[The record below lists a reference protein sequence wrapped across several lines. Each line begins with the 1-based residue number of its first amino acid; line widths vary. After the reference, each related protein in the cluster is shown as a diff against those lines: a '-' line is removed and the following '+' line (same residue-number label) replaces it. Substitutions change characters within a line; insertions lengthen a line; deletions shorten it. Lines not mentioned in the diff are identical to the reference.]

1 MGKSVEVPTSTNK
14 STQAPQSR
22 FNMLEPINILLI
34 TMIISMFWG
43 IFMVI
48 SGCIIRFFSFTLLN
62 GLIESSKEISTEKK
76 FAKNSAGQD
85 VTPLMTEAKTMPDIG
100 DWLFV
105 LGSVVISNGS
115 LTIIYSLLC
124 FIAAFKDLKIILAG
138 DIVLIFVT
146 IALLVYIVQIIYNP
160 FFGFH
165 EIAKNQLTSKIQSSY
180 TIESGNNTF
189 TAMMNSIMVLK
200 QCCGIRGA
208 GDFKNLTFIDNT
220 YSYPEKYQFMLPT
233 ACCKSSVFQG
243 DSERKIFRQLLSC
256 AQKGLDDAKNV
267 NLKGCYDE
275 VFRHI
280 QARHRGWLST
290 AFILMIL
297 ISAGQVGLTILSMLT
312 TGPPPQKIIF
322 ASVPTVDKRDA
333 AIEVS
338 MSPLYAPTPR
348 APNPVYGD
356 LVAKVTLVPRFL
368 MYRIYTSRTNFET
381 KIESLLVSRVDGL
394 RLRMLYSSLFQSLS
408 ASMVVTFVCGAT
420 FFTIGLLMTF
430 CQKLIMEDFLDP
442 VVKKANL
449 TQLLINSYESIVP
462 TKDDLPT
469 SVYLGSWTTTL
480 PYGVLIVG
488 VAMLAFSVFGSFAA
502 RFMSSLPLTIVSPSV
517 VLVVFSKG

>member
-1 MGKSVEVPTSTNK
+1 MGKSVEVSTSTNK

-43 IFMVI
+43 TFMVI
-48 SGCIIRFFSFTLLN
+48 SGCIIRFVSYTLLN
-62 GLIESSKEISTEKK
+62 GLIESSKEMSTEKK

-124 FIAAFKDLKIILAG
+124 FVAAFKDLKIILAG
-138 DIVLIFVT
+138 DIVFIFVT

-220 YSYPEKYQFMLPT
+220 YSYPEKYQFMLPP
-233 ACCKSSVFQG
+233 ACCKSSVFLG
-243 DSERKIFRQLLSC
+243 ESERKIFRQLLSC

-290 AFILMIL
+290 VFILMIL

-322 ASVPTVDKRDA
+322 TSVPQVDKRDA
-333 AIEVS
+333 AIEVT

-348 APNPVYGD
+348 VPVYIVED
-356 LVAKVTLVPRFL
+356 APVKVIL
-368 MYRIYTSRTNFET
+368 
-381 KIESLLVSRVDGL
+381 KK
-394 RLRMLYSSLFQSLS
+394 
-408 ASMVVTFVCGAT
+408 TFR
-420 FFTIGLLMTF
+420 
-430 CQKLIMEDFLDP
+430 
-442 VVKKANL
+442 
-449 TQLLINSYESIVP
+449 
-462 TKDDLPT
+462 
-469 SVYLGSWTTTL
+469 
-480 PYGVLIVG
+480 PY
-488 VAMLAFSVFGSFAA
+488 
-502 RFMSSLPLTIVSPSV
+502 SV
-517 VLVVFSKG
+517 VSDYPQADPKRIRSTEIW